1 MQRVDGEQH
10 QQGQADAAERH
21 QHPAAKAPE
30 TADTVAFDQGGKQDF
45 AALHAT
51 DQVNPAQ
58 LLQVEAAAFKDGHQ
72 RHQVKADEGEFV
84 GAGGGKQQPVEQVRA
99 G

>member
-45 AALHAT
+45 AALHAA

-58 LLQVEAAAFKDGHQ
+58 LLQVEAAAFEDGHQ

-84 GAGGGKQQPVEQVRA
+84 GAGGGEQQPVAPVRA